1 MVPGM
6 RRILVV
12 EDEAL
17 LAMMIEDMLTEAG
30 YEVVGPAPR
39 LEDALELAR
48 NAAFD
53 IAILD
58 MNLAGVSSIPVADVL
73 RSRGIPYVFATGYGN
88 RAETGD
94 HGDAVTVSKPFTIDD
109 LGRAFERLPE
119 APKAA

>member
-73 RSRGIPYVFATGYGN
+73 RSRGIPYVFATGYGS

-94 HGDAVTVSKPFTIDD
+94 HDVVTVSKPFTIDD
-109 LGRAFERLPE
+109 LGRAFERVRDAPE
-119 APKAA
+119 AA